1 MDTTLK
7 KKTEEKSLLN
17 RTGILLARKR
27 KCSSPRVLL
36 AHVQKR
42 SGEQID
48 DSILKE
54 FFLACFTRTLGSL
67 FTIKPCICFIQIRCR
82 NISMF
87 VMNAIHSS
95 THQTHLRLTVYKKR
109 AFEYKF

>member
-7 KKTEEKSLLN
+7 KKTEEKSL
-17 RTGILLARKR
+17 TALAFCWRVK

-36 AHVQKR
+36 AHGQKR

-54 FFLACFTRTLGSL
+54 FFLACFTRTLD
-67 FTIKPCICFIQIRCR
+67 
-82 NISMF
+82 
-87 VMNAIHSS
+87 
-95 THQTHLRLTVYKKR
+95 
-109 AFEYKF
+109 